1 MGKQTKYFEEKLD
14 RKHEIISDLK
24 DELQQKEAVIGNLK
38 AKLRE
43 KDSYI
48 INLQKA
54 GGKLKEELDKTT
66 KLHKESVWQSWE
78 IIQATQEKETEIVQK
93 TQKKITETTKLLN
106 LQKK

>member
-1 MGKQTKYFEEKLD
+1 MGKQTKYLEEKLD
-14 RKHEIISDLK
+14 RKREIISDLK

-43 KDSYI
+43 RDSYI

-66 KLHKESVWQSWE
+66 KLYKESVGGH
-78 IIQATQEKETEIVQK
+78 QAPPSQHPRQMDFLCLSNVWSVGTTVLSKEF
-93 TQKKITETTKLLN
+93 
-106 LQKK
+106 